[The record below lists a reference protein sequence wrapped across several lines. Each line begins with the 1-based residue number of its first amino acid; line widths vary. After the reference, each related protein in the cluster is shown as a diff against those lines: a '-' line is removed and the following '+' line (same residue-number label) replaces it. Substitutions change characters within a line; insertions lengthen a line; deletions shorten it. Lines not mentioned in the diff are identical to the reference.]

1 MNNAHKEVMVIT
13 KEKRI
18 LHDKSQD
25 VKDSKQ
31 SRQNISKREHT
42 SFPADG
48 EMYLGSDATLLH
60 SQSLQYYYKVKFA

>member
-1 MNNAHKEVMVIT
+1 MVIT

-31 SRQNISKREHT
+31 SKTKYFKEGTHVIPSRWRSVPGQ
-42 SFPADG
+42 
-48 EMYLGSDATLLH
+48 
-60 SQSLQYYYKVKFA
+60 